1 MKNETMKSTVIRLCA
16 AVLALALLLSL
27 AGCKSYP
34 ATEDADAALKSDAL
48 VSVSTVRNTVFFD
61 GPGETDALVFYP
73 GAKVEET
80 AYAPLL
86 HTLASSG
93 VDCFAVKMPF
103 GYAFLGTNKAKKV
116 MRRFDDE
123 RFFLAGHSLG
133 GAMAAK
139 FAAKHRKKLSG
150 LILLGAYSASN
161 LTKAEFPVLYIYG
174 TNDEILTRKKLDK
187 GLQKSAPDTRVIE
200 LEGGNHANFGAYGK
214 QKGDG
219 KAKLSRK
226 KQISQTAGEILRLM
240 EGTAVVAEKEE
251 LTVES

>member
-1 MKNETMKSTVIRLCA
+1 MKSEAVKSTAKRLCA

-27 AGCKSYP
+27 AACKRYM
-34 ATEDADAALKSDAL
+34 ATDADAALRSDAL
-48 VSVSTVRNTVFFD
+48 VSVSTVCGTVFFD
-61 GPGETDALVFYP
+61 GPGETDALIFYP
-73 GAKVEET
+73 GARVQEA

-86 HTLASSG
+86 RTLASSG

-103 GYAFLGTNKAKKV
+103 GYAFLGVNRAKKV
-116 MRRFDDE
+116 MRRFDYE

-133 GAMAAK
+133 GAMAAR
-139 FAAKHRKKLSG
+139 FAAKHRKTLDG
-150 LILLGAYSASN
+150 LILLGAYSVNN

-187 GLQKSAPDTRVIE
+187 GLQKSAEDTRVVE
-200 LEGGNHANFGAYGK
+200 LEGGNHANFGSYGK

-219 KAKLSRK
+219 KAKLSAK
-226 KQISQTAGEILRLM
+226 KQVSQAAGEILRLI
-240 EGTAVVAEKEE
+240 EGSASAIENEE

>member
-1 MKNETMKSTVIRLCA
+1 MKNETVKTTVKRLCA

-27 AGCKSYP
+27 AACKRYK
-34 ATEDADAALKSDAL
+34 ATDADAALRSDAL
-48 VSVSTVRNTVFFD
+48 VAVSTARGTVFFD
-61 GPGETDALVFYP
+61 GPGETDALIFYP
-73 GAKVEET
+73 GARVQET

-86 HTLASSG
+86 RTLASSG

-116 MRRFDDE
+116 MRRNDYE
-123 RFFLAGHSLG
+123 RWFLAGHSLG
-133 GAMAAK
+133 GAMAAR
-139 FAAKHRKKLSG
+139 FAAKHRKTLDG
-150 LILLGAYSASN
+150 LILLGAYSANN

-200 LEGGNHANFGAYGK
+200 LEGGNHANFGSYGK

-219 KAKLSRK
+219 KAKLSAK
-226 KQISQTAGEILRLM
+226 KQISQTAGEILRLI
-240 EGTAVVAEKEE
+240 EGSASAIENEE
-251 LTVES
+251 LKIEN

>member
-1 MKNETMKSTVIRLCA
+1 MKSEAVKTTAKRLCA

-27 AGCKSYP
+27 AACKRYT
-34 ATEDADAALKSDAL
+34 ATDADAALRSDAL
-48 VSVSTVRNTVFFD
+48 VSVSTVRGTVFFD
-61 GPGETDALVFYP
+61 GPGETDALIFYP
-73 GAKVEET
+73 GARVEET

-86 HTLASSG
+86 RTLASSG

-103 GYAFLGTNKAKKV
+103 GYAFLGVNRAKKV
-116 MRRFDDE
+116 MKRYDYE

-133 GAMAAK
+133 GAMAAR
-139 FAAKHRKKLSG
+139 FAAKHRKTLDG
-150 LILLGAYSASN
+150 LILLGAYSANN

-187 GLQKSAPDTRVIE
+187 GLQKSAEDTRVIE
-200 LEGGNHANFGAYGK
+200 LEGGNHANFGSYGK

-219 KAKLSRK
+219 KAKLSAK
-226 KQISQTAGEILRLM
+226 KQVSQTAGEILRLI
-240 EGTAVVAEKEE
+240 EGSASVIENEE